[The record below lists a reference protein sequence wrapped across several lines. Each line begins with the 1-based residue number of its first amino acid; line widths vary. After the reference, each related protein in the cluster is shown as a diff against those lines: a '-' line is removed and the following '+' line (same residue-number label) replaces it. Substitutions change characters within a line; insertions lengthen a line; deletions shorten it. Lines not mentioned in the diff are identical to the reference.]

1 VALRCNWL
9 PTHSAAVCFL
19 VGAVRTPGDVTVAV
33 VVAAAAATATALLW
47 RRHSVV
53 HKEVEVAVEVP
64 QPW

>member
-1 VALRCNWL
+1 VR
-9 PTHSAAVCFL
+9 
-19 VGAVRTPGDVTVAV
+19 AVRVPGDVAVAV
-33 VVAAAAATATALLW
+33 VVHVAAAAATAAALLW